1 VRGDIGGRV
10 EVLITQEEIERRVR
24 ELADEISADYRD
36 RCPLLVGIL
45 KGSTLFLADLVR
57 ALEIPHEVDFISIS
71 SYGSGQR
78 SSGVVRLLKDL
89 DCDITGRDVLIVED
103 IVDTGLT
110 LHYIR
115 QNLET
120 RGPRSIK
127 VAALLDKQERRE
139 VDVAVEYVGFVIPDR
154 FVVGYGLD
162 YAELYRELP
171 HIAVMGPDEEAAAG
185 AAER

>member
-1 VRGDIGGRV
+1 LD
-10 EVLITQEEIERRVR
+10 VLITQEEIERRVR
-24 ELADEISADYRD
+24 EMAVEISAEYRD
-36 RCPLLVGIL
+36 TCPLLVGIL

-57 ALEIPHEVDFISIS
+57 ALDIPLEVDFISIS

-120 RGPRSIK
+120 RGPRSLR

-139 VDVAVEYVGFVIPDR
+139 VDVRVEYVGFVIPDR

-162 YAELYRELP
+162 YAELYRDLP
-171 HIAVMGPDEEAAAG
+171 HIAVMGPEEEAAAEAG
-185 AAER
+185 ER